1 MNAGASAIQGKKFS
15 GEWIANLRKMSKREG
30 GKGIPEGRG
39 ELGASV
45 RGESCVKHLNGKSRR
60 K

>member
-1 MNAGASAIQGKKFS
+1 MNAGASAIQGKKLS
-15 GEWIANLRKMSKREG
+15 GERIANLGKMSERG
-30 GKGIPEGRG
+30 AKGIPEGRG

-45 RGESCVKHLNGKSRR
+45 RSDGCVKHLNGKSRR